1 MRTLFLSLLMFACA
15 PMVHAQNT
23 APKDMAGLRTSFA
36 SVVKDVAPA
45 VVNISTKKVVRQQVS
60 PFANDP
66 FFQMFFGNAVPGIT
80 QDRVE
85 RSLGSGV
92 ILREDGLFVTNYH
105 VVAEAQKILVSL
117 ANGREFNAVYIDGD
131 RELDIAIMK
140 IDTEGEKMPFAT
152 LGNSD
157 ALEVGDVVLAIG
169 NPFGVGQSVSMG
181 IVSALGRGN
190 VGNAGPGDFIQTDA
204 AINPGN
210 SGGALI
216 DSTGKVIG
224 INSAIFTRSGG
235 SNGIG
240 FAIPANA
247 IKNIVQSVIATGEVR
262 RGWFGAT
269 GQDITQLL
277 ADKLELATPHG
288 VLINEIANGS
298 PANRAGLQVGDIII
312 GFNGVPVRNTD
323 MLLSRVLTSPI
334 GKPIPLVVS
343 RAGQEVALTVR
354 LTEPP
359 KRDKSNQKILEGR
372 HIMAGFVVEELSP
385 ALAQELNMNFNAK
398 GVAVLQVPTRGVNL
412 GLMPGDVIEEM
423 NDLEIHSLQ
432 DLEAALV
439 NHRSR
444 TWHIVYTRQG
454 RIFRTVIRT

>member
-1 MRTLFLSLLMFACA
+1 MRTLLVSLLMLTCA
-15 PMVHAQNT
+15 TAVHAQN
-23 APKDMAGLRTSFA
+23 APKDMMGVRTSFA
-36 SVVKDVAPA
+36 PAVKDVAPA

-66 FFQMFFGNAVPGIT
+66 FFQMFFGNSIPGVT

-92 ILREDGLFVTNYH
+92 ILRKDGLFVTNYH
-105 VVAEAQKILVSL
+105 VVAEAQQILISL
-117 ANGREFNAVYIDGD
+117 ANGREYNAVYIDGD

-140 IDTEGEKMPFAT
+140 IDTEGEQLPFAT

-210 SGGALI
+210 SGGALV

-269 GQDITQLL
+269 GQDVTQLL
-277 ADKLELATPHG
+277 ADKLELNHPHG

-312 GFNGVPVRNTD
+312 GYNGVTIRNTD

-334 GKPIPLVVS
+334 GQPIPIIVS
-343 RAGQEVALTVR
+343 RAGKEVGLTVR
-354 LTEPP
+354 LVEPP
-359 KRDKSNQKILEGR
+359 KRDKSSQKTLEGR
-372 HIMAGFVVEELSP
+372 HILSGFIVEELNP
-385 ALAQELNMNFNAK
+385 ALAAELNMNFNAK
-398 GVAVLQVPTRGVNL
+398 GVAILQVPTRGANL
-412 GLMPGDVIEEM
+412 GLMPGDVIQKL
-423 NDLEIHSLQ
+423 NDLEIHTMK
-432 DLEAALV
+432 DLEVSLV

-444 TWHIVYTRQG
+444 TWHVVYTRQG
-454 RIFRTVIRT
+454 RIYRTVIRT